1 MNAIDNYVFYFS
13 TVILT
18 YNTTHH
24 TQHHT
29 DRENM
34 ALVES
39 HQAYLQEMTIMYE
52 NKLKIEQSSQR
63 DAQRD
68 KEQLQVRTI

>member
-1 MNAIDNYVFYFS
+1 
-13 TVILT
+13 
-18 YNTTHH
+18 
-24 TQHHT
+24 
-29 DRENM
+29 M

-68 KEQLQVRTI
+68 KEQLQVRTR

>member
-1 MNAIDNYVFYFS
+1 
-13 TVILT
+13 
-18 YNTTHH
+18 
-24 TQHHT
+24 
-29 DRENM
+29 M

-68 KEQLQVRTI
+68 KEQLQVRTIKEYFFLF